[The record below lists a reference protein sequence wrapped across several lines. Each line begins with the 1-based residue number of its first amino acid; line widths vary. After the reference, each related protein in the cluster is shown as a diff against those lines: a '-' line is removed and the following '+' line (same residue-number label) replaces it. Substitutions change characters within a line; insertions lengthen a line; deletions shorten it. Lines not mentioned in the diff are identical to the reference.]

1 MINLSLLADGLVT
14 FVSIYRIRIGE
25 SYMAEKKGGVGKKIV
40 IILFLGF
47 VFLMIVGLIGSQL
60 YPIETDQPDN
70 EQEPTPEP
78 EPQPEPEPEPQ
89 KTRVYFKNN
98 CNIEL
103 NIATSVNNAL
113 NEDVYISAGER
124 VWYNDVC
131 NVGDPL
137 EIGIIGDYH
146 IEWLDI
152 GSAPETV
159 TVILHQDG
167 SVTWQ

>member
-1 MINLSLLADGLVT
+1 MASIVTGRLS
-14 FVSIYRIRIGE
+14 SILPKRTGE
-25 SYMAEKKGGVGKKIV
+25 FNMAKEKGSVGKKIV

-60 YPIETDQPDN
+60 YPIDTNQPDN

-78 EPQPEPEPEPQ
+78 QPEPEPVPQ

-113 NEDVYISAGER
+113 NEDVYIPAGDR

-146 IEWLDI
+146 VEYFDI
-152 GSAPETV
+152 SSAPETV
-159 TVILHQDG
+159 TVIVHQDG